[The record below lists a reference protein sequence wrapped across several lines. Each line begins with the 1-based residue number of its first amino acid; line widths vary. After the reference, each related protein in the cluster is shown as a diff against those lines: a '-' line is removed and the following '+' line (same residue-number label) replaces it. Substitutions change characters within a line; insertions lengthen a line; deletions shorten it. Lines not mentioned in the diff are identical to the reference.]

1 MEEVIIND
9 RRVKFEDG
17 EIWSY
22 IKYGRSLNYKWR
34 LIKGCKNS
42 AGYHNMTINNKIFGK
57 HRVMYKIHNPDWDM
71 TDICSLNY
79 IDHIDRNPLN
89 NNIENLRCV
98 SQTQNCYNKDS
109 KGYYWHKASK
119 KWLAQIRYGTG
130 LQKYLGIFEVEE
142 DARNA
147 YLDAKLIYH
156 IIE

>member
-9 RRVKFEDG
+9 TRVKFEDG
-17 EIWSY
+17 EIYSF
-22 IKYGRSLNYKWR
+22 IKNGRSLEYKWC

-42 AGYHNMTINNKIFGK
+42 AGYHNMTINKKVFGK
-57 HRVMYKIHNPDWDM
+57 HRVMYKLHNPDWDM

-119 KWLAQIRYGTG
+119 KWLAQIGIGGAT
-130 LQKYLGIFEVEE
+130 QKYLGIFDLEE

>member
-9 RRVKFEDG
+9 TRVKFEDG
-17 EIWSY
+17 EIYSF
-22 IKYGRSLNYKWR
+22 IKRGSSKVCKWC

-42 AGYHNMTINNKIFGK
+42 AGYHNMTINRKIYGK
-57 HRVMYKIHNPDWDM
+57 HRVMYKLHNPDWDM

-79 IDHIDRNPLN
+79 IDHIDRDPLN

-119 KWLAQIRYGTG
+119 KWLAQIRYGKG

-156 IIE
+156 IID